1 MLFQCEIISARRL
14 ERLVKA
20 SEESEVWIARN
31 LDTGECEIL
40 KVFRRGSIE
49 GARTLALARLLGDSK
64 PEGILAFKDFGLSEA
79 KFTFFAAE
87 CAACGSLAEILARRG
102 KLSLGGCI
110 RLLKNSLCAL
120 SKLHSLG
127 VVHRDIK
134 PANILIEQ
142 SGKALLS
149 DFGIAKI
156 PGFKDAKGRVFG
168 SAPYMSPEQA
178 LDSSKVDFRSDF
190 FSLASVACECL
201 TGRRRYDEKSFAET
215 LKAILSDKRPVESEL
230 EPLAGKELAGL
241 LAQMSARS
249 PKDRPES
256 AGAILE
262 KLNSM
267 PLPDEAICGG
277 PLTARSPN

>member
-1 MLFQCEIISARRL
+1 MFFQGEIISARRL

-31 LDTGECEIL
+31 ADTGECEIL

-49 GARTLALARLLGDSK
+49 GARTLALARLLGGSK
-64 PEGILAFKDFGLSEA
+64 PDGILAFRDFGLSEA

-87 CAACGSLAEILARRG
+87 CAACGSLAEILARCGR
-102 KLSLGGCI
+102 LSLGACA
-110 RLLKNSLCAL
+110 RLLKGALCGL
-120 SKLHSLG
+120 STLHSLG

-134 PANILIEQ
+134 PANILIDQ
-142 SGKALLS
+142 SGKSLLS

-156 PGFKDAKGRVFG
+156 PGFADAKERVFG

-178 LDSSKVDFRSDF
+178 IDSSKVDFRSDF

-201 TGRRRYDEKSFAET
+201 TGRRRYEGKSFAET
-215 LKAILSDKRPVESEL
+215 LKAILSDKKPIEKEL
-230 EPLAGKELAGL
+230 EPLAGKELAKL

-249 PKDRPES
+249 PKERPES

-267 PLPDEAICGG
+267 PLPDEAICGK
-277 PLTARSPN
+277 PFTARRAN